1 METVKKFGNELN
13 GIQDTRPPVSRAKMA
28 SITKLA
34 MKSHKY
40 YKHVVMLVEKFIS
53 KSSSEYKIPG
63 LYVID
68 SIMRQSK
75 HQFGAKDS
83 FGLRFTK
90 NYEKTFLHLY
100 QCPEEDRP
108 KIVRVLNLWQKN
120 EVFPSEV
127 IQPLLA
133 LASSDA
139 PQRRP
144 KRMNRD
150 RIEPQFPTM
159 ERHGDGGGP
168 RLLMGEQIEGG
179 PPMGEQSEGGPLG
192 GANLDLNTAATIIQQ
207 QQEQIS
213 ALLQQQ
219 EQLQS
224 QATSLLGP
232 AFSTVLAQQPSGLC
246 VCVRGD

>member
-1 METVKKFGNELN
+1 
-13 GIQDTRPPVSRAKMA
+13 
-28 SITKLA
+28 
-34 MKSHKY
+34 
-40 YKHVVMLVEKFIS
+40 
-53 KSSSEYKIPG
+53 
-63 LYVID
+63 
-68 SIMRQSK
+68 
-75 HQFGAKDS
+75 
-83 FGLRFTK
+83 
-90 NYEKTFLHLY
+90 
-100 QCPEEDRP
+100 
-108 KIVRVLNLWQKN
+108 
-120 EVFPSEV
+120 
-127 IQPLLA
+127 
-133 LASSDA
+133 
-139 PQRRP
+139 
-144 KRMNRD
+144 MNRD

-179 PPMGEQSEGGPLG
+179 PLMGEQSEGGPLG

-246 VCVRGD
+246 VCVCVGGGFTEPFFSANSFLSLSLSLSLSAGYRRGAAIGSHLFSPPADSAAATASGHAAEARQR